1 MIDAEKAKKGERD
14 YLMWWD
20 SSFVEDARYLDLL
33 WLDRF
38 IVAQGARFRD
48 WPRMDVEGVDDANIL
63 SASEKVAPPKNRSN
77 RRGGVPSC
85 GGHSWDEKRRA
96 RYGQTLRN

>member
-1 MIDAEKAKKGERD
+1 
-14 YLMWWD
+14 MWWD

-38 IVAQGARFRD
+38 IVAQGDRFRE
-48 WPRMDVEGVDDANIL
+48 WPRWTWKESMMQTSSLRQKKSPLRKTGAIGGEGFLHV
-63 SASEKVAPPKNRSN
+63 
-77 RRGGVPSC
+77 